1 MKKLFERIRMPEFL
15 EDMRMRYAAIA
26 MVVLAVIGI
35 LIGALIRPWLALL
48 MLLILIS
55 LVATIFYALETIAK
69 NTNQYIS
76 DLSYRIKRGEQEAL
90 IKMPIGIMI
99 YDEDLNIEWT
109 NPFLQ
114 KYFGD
119 TDVLGQPLEKVDAE
133 LAELIRS
140 HEDTNETKM
149 VTWGQHQFEIIV
161 QKSIG
166 VVYLMDITRYA
177 EIEERAE
184 DEKIAIGQIFID
196 NYDEI
201 TQTMDDQVV
210 TNLNSYVTNQLTD
223 WANQFGM
230 FLKRIDN
237 DRFFLLAYAKSLRD
251 VERDKFKILDVIR
264 EETSKQ
270 NYPLTLSVGIAYG
283 DEDLAQLAVTSQS
296 NLDLALGRGGDK
308 VVVRAK
314 GHEARFYGGKTNPME
329 KRTRVRARMVA
340 QALQELFKQTDK
352 VFVVGHKRPDMDAVG
367 AAMGIRRIAQ
377 MNGKEC
383 YIVIDPDHLHSDV
396 ERLMGQVGQDPEVA
410 NAIVTPEAALSQA
423 TDQSLLILVDHS
435 KPSISAAPDL
445 YKRLAAR
452 TVIIDHHRRGEEFPD
467 NPMLVYIEP
476 YASSTC
482 ELIAEMFEYQPTNV
496 PSLDKLEA
504 TAMLAGITV
513 DTKSFS
519 LRTGTRTFDAASY
532 LRSMGAD
539 GMLAQNLLKENIDSF
554 IQRNHL
560 IDTIEMIAPNMA
572 LCTGEEDKRY
582 DPVIAAQA
590 ADTMLSLNGV
600 DASFVITKRPSGDV
614 GISARSTG
622 DVNVQVIMEAMGGG
636 GHLSNAATQIKG
648 KTIAETRTELLAQ
661 IKKADEDA

>member
-35 LIGALIRPWLALL
+35 LMGALIRPWLALL

-90 IKMPIGIMI
+90 IKMPIGILI
-99 YDEDLNIEWT
+99 YDENLNIEWT

-119 TDVLGQPLEKVDAE
+119 TDVLGQPLEHVDAE

-140 HEDTNETKM
+140 NENTNETKM

-166 VVYLMDITRYA
+166 VVYLMDVTRYA

-201 TQTMDDQVV
+201 TQTMDDQVI

-237 DRFFLLAYAKSLRD
+237 DRFFLLAYAKSLKD

-270 NYPLTLSVGIAYG
+270 NYPLTLSLGIAYG

-296 NLDLALGRGGDK
+296 NLDLALGRGGDQ

-367 AAMGIRRIAQ
+367 ASMGIRRIAQ

-482 ELIAEMFEYQPTNV
+482 ELITEMFEYQPTNV

-648 KTIAETRTELLAQ
+648 KTITEVRTDLLAQ

>member
-296 NLDLALGRGGDK
+296 NLDLALGRGGDQ

-476 YASSTC
+476 YAS
-482 ELIAEMFEYQPTNV
+482 
-496 PSLDKLEA
+496 
-504 TAMLAGITV
+504 
-513 DTKSFS
+513 
-519 LRTGTRTFDAASY
+519 
-532 LRSMGAD
+532 
-539 GMLAQNLLKENIDSF
+539 
-554 IQRNHL
+554 
-560 IDTIEMIAPNMA
+560 
-572 LCTGEEDKRY
+572 
-582 DPVIAAQA
+582 
-590 ADTMLSLNGV
+590 
-600 DASFVITKRPSGDV
+600 
-614 GISARSTG
+614 
-622 DVNVQVIMEAMGGG
+622 
-636 GHLSNAATQIKG
+636 
-648 KTIAETRTELLAQ
+648 
-661 IKKADEDA
+661 